1 LSLRRFDVQLLRLA
15 RTRAHGP
22 AIERAVL
29 AYSKLGEHSY
39 VWFATGA
46 LGYVLDHGRRPLYT
60 RLLRTVASVETVN
73 FAMKLLVRRRR
84 PEAPGLPP
92 PLINTATR
100 LSYPSAHA
108 STSFAA
114 ARVLSTA
121 VPAAAIYAAA
131 AAMAASRP
139 YLGVHYP
146 SDVVAGA
153 LIGAMCGWTVRRL
166 AGHPAPPTRSAGAGH
181 VTAG

>member
-1 LSLRRFDVQLLRLA
+1 VPGLDLHLLRLA
-15 RTRAHGP
+15 RTRGHSPSA
-22 AIERAVL
+22 ESAVL

-46 LGYVLDHGRRPLYT
+46 LGYAFDLERRPLYK
-60 RLLRTVASVETVN
+60 RLLRTVATVETVN
-73 FAMKLLVRRRR
+73 FAMKLVVRRER
-84 PEAPGLPP
+84 PQDKALPP
-92 PLINTATR
+92 PLTDTATD

-114 ARVLSTA
+114 AHVLSAA
-121 VPAAAIYAAA
+121 VPAVAIYATA

-153 LIGAMCGWTVRRL
+153 VLGL
-166 AGHPAPPTRSAGAGH
+166 ALAELVP
-181 VTAG
+181 

>member
-1 LSLRRFDVQLLRLA
+1 MGLDASLLRLA
-15 RTRAHGP
+15 RTHGHSP
-22 AIERAVL
+22 AAERAVL

-46 LGYVLDHGRRPLYT
+46 AGWLLDEPRRPIYR
-60 RLLRTVASVETVN
+60 RLLRTVAAVETVN
-73 FAMKLLVRRRR
+73 FLMKLVVRRPR
-84 PEAPGLPP
+84 PLEPDLPP
-92 PLINTATR
+92 PLLDTATQ

-114 ARVLSTA
+114 ARVLSA
-121 VPAAAIYAAA
+121 ELPWPVIYTVALG
-131 AAMAASRP
+131 MAASRP

-153 LIGAMCGWTVRRL
+153 ILGVA
-166 AGHPAPPTRSAGAGH
+166 
-181 VTAG
+181 TAEL